1 MTLRSALVLVV
12 MAAIAAG
19 CGDERPASGD
29 GRAVWTAELAGEI
42 GSISGDD
49 ALADVLFVTV
59 GPASRVYVTQWRVP
73 YVAVFDSTGSLLGA
87 IGRAGM
93 GPGEFSPQPGR
104 MGWKGDTLWVSG
116 GYKTQLFSRSGEYLR
131 GVGFRNPVPG
141 QEALTYTPGHPASD
155 GTFVTSTGYPLDLVQ
170 EGILTEGPILR
181 VDATGAVVDTLAW
194 IALAGRAMALHIREG
209 TTSYTSSHPFRSE
222 PIWHATSDGTEIFIV
237 ERRPSSGAGIN
248 TFRILRIS
256 VAGDTLVDRRVP
268 YQPVEVGPDARDRVV
283 RDMARRYADL
293 YSMTEAAAAA
303 AVRESA
309 EFPDHWPPVS
319 DFVLSRDGHLW
330 LRREAT
336 SPDSVRWQV
345 LDGTARP
352 VAEAWLPTDLEV
364 HYVDESQIWGEVTD
378 SLDVP
383 YLRRYVLQP

>member
-1 MTLRSALVLVV
+1 MTRFGLALVVT
-12 MAAIAAG
+12 AALGAG
-19 CGDERPASGD
+19 CGGERRVSQDEQ
-29 GRAVWTAELAGEI
+29 AVWTVEPAGEI
-42 GSISGDD
+42 GSIAGDD

-59 GPASRVYVTQWRVP
+59 GPASRVYVTQWQVP
-73 YVAVFDSTGSLLGA
+73 HVAVFDSTGRPLGR

-104 MGWKGDTLWVSG
+104 MGWKGDTLWVSSRG
-116 GYKTQLFSRSGEYLR
+116 KTQLFSRSGEYLR
-131 GVGFRNPVPG
+131 GVGFRNPLPG
-141 QEALTYTPGHPASD
+141 QEALTYTPGRPASD
-155 GTFVTSTGYPLDLVQ
+155 GTFVTSTGYSQHLVEQ
-170 EGILTEGPILR
+170 GILTEGPILR

-194 IALAGRAMALHIREG
+194 IALAGRVMALHIREG

-222 PIWHATSDGTEIFIV
+222 PIWRATSDGTGIFIV
-237 ERRPSSGAGIN
+237 ERQPSSGDGSN

-256 VAGDTLVDRRVP
+256 VSGDTLVDRHVP
-268 YQPVEVGPDARDRVV
+268 YQPVEVGPDARDHVV
-283 RDMARRYADL
+283 RDMARRYADR

-336 SPDSVRWQV
+336 NPDSVRWQV

-352 VAEAWLPTDLEV
+352 VAEVWLPTDLEV
-364 HYVDESQIWGEVTD
+364 HYLDERQVWGEVTD

-383 YLRRYVLQP
+383 YLRRYVVRRD